1 VPRQPTATSSAPDS
15 GQNTVEAK
23 PPMIASMPIARRA
36 PGPATWASAMLD
48 GVLSARVEA
57 MPSPAQQRR

>member
-23 PPMIASMPIARRA
+23 PPMMASMAMARRA
-36 PGPATWASAMLD
+36 PGPATWAMAMLD

-57 MPSPAQQRR
+57 TPIAAQHKR

>member
-1 VPRQPTATSSAPDS
+1 VPRQPTATSSAPAS

-36 PGPATWASAMLD
+36 PGPATWARAMLE
-48 GVLSARVEA
+48 GVLSASVEA
-57 MPSPAQQRR
+57 TPKPAQHSR